1 MKLLESPDTHRTTEV
16 QTGNRGVAQ
25 LLRDV
30 AEDGVHL
37 ARQEVQLAR
46 IEFAQIARDI
56 GKGTGFTVA
65 AAMIGLLT
73 VQMLVFGIV
82 LLLGDAVFRGNYWIA
97 AFVLT
102 AILGGLAY
110 FLLKRG
116 TALLSPKNIK
126 PEQTLATLRR
136 HKDG

>member
-1 MKLLESPDTHRTTEV
+1 MSAGSP
-16 QTGNRGVAQ
+16 QINRGVGQ
-25 LLRDV
+25 LLREV
-30 AEDGVHL
+30 AEDGAQL

-56 GKGTGFTVA
+56 GKGTVLAVA
-65 AAMIGLLT
+65 AAMLGLLT
-73 VQMLVFGIV
+73 VQMLVFALV
-82 LLLGDAVFRGNYWIA
+82 LLLGDALFRGHYWIA

-102 AILGGLAY
+102 VILGGVAFY
-110 FLLKRG
+110 LLKRG
-116 TALLSPKNIK
+116 TALLSPRNIK

>member
-1 MKLLESPDTHRTTEV
+1 MKMLTTE
-16 QTGNRGVAQ
+16 TNRGVGR
-25 LLRDV
+25 LLRAV
-30 AEDGVHL
+30 AEDGAHL
-37 ARQEVQLAR
+37 ARQEVHLAR

-65 AAMIGLLT
+65 AAMLGLLT

-82 LLLGDAVFRGNYWIA
+82 LLMGDALFRGHYWIA

-102 AILGGLAY
+102 AILGGAAF

-116 TALLSPKNIK
+116 ASLLSPRNMK
-126 PEQTLATLRR
+126 PEDTLATLRR
-136 HKDG
+136 QKHA

>member
-1 MKLLESPDTHRTTEV
+1 MSAGSP
-16 QTGNRGVAQ
+16 QINRGVGQ
-25 LLRDV
+25 LLREV
-30 AEDGVHL
+30 AEDGAQL

-56 GKGTGFTVA
+56 GKGTVLAVA
-65 AAMIGLLT
+65 AAMLGLLT

-82 LLLGDAVFRGNYWIA
+82 LLLGDALFRGHYWIA

-102 AILGGLAY
+102 VILGGLAFY
-110 FLLKRG
+110 LLKRG
-116 TALLSPKNIK
+116 AALLSPRNIK

>member
-1 MKLLESPDTHRTTEV
+1 M
-16 QTGNRGVAQ
+16 
-25 LLRDV
+25 LRDF
-30 AEDGVHL
+30 ADDGVHL

-65 AAMIGLLT
+65 AAMLGMLT
-73 VQMLVFGIV
+73 LQMLVFGIV
-82 LLLGDAVFRGNYWIA
+82 LLLGDALFRGHYWIA

-102 AILGGLAY
+102 VILGAVAFY
-110 FLLKRG
+110 LLKRG

-136 HKDG
+136 H

>member
-1 MKLLESPDTHRTTEV
+1 MKTLDAPGTS
-16 QTGNRGVAQ
+16 RGVGQ

-30 AEDGVHL
+30 AEDGAHL
-37 ARQEVQLAR
+37 ARQEVHLAR

-73 VQMLVFGIV
+73 VQMLVFAIV
-82 LLLGDAVFRGNYWIA
+82 LLLGDALFSGRYWIA

-102 AILGGLAY
+102 ALLGGIAFY
-110 FLLKRG
+110 LLKRG
-116 TALLSPKNIK
+116 TALLSPTKLK

-136 HKDG
+136 HKDGREHD

>member
-1 MKLLESPDTHRTTEV
+1 VTMLSAPP
-16 QTGNRGVAQ
+16 NRGVGQ

-30 AEDGVHL
+30 AEDGAHL
-37 ARQEVQLAR
+37 ARQEVNLAR

-56 GKGTGFTVA
+56 GKGTGFAIA
-65 AAMIGLLT
+65 AAMLGLLT
-73 VQMLVFGIV
+73 VQMLVFGIA
-82 LLLGDAVFRGNYWIA
+82 LLMGDALFRGHYWIA

-102 AILGGLAY
+102 VILGAVAFY
-110 FLLKRG
+110 LLKRG
-116 TALLSPKNIK
+116 TALLSPRNIK

>member
-1 MKLLESPDTHRTTEV
+1 MKIASAAHTHR
-16 QTGNRGVAQ
+16 GVGQ

-30 AEDGVHL
+30 AQDGAHL
-37 ARQEVQLAR
+37 ARQEVNLAR

-56 GKGTGFTVA
+56 GKGTVFAVA
-65 AAMIGLLT
+65 AAMLGLLT
-73 VQMLVFGIV
+73 VQMLVFGLALV
-82 LLLGDAVFRGNYWIA
+82 MGDALFRGHYWIG
-97 AFVLT
+97 AFVLS
-102 AILGGLAY
+102 AILGGIAFY
-110 FLLKRG
+110 LLKRG

>member
-1 MKLLESPDTHRTTEV
+1 MLSAPP
-16 QTGNRGVAQ
+16 NRGVGQ

-30 AEDGVHL
+30 AEDGAHL
-37 ARQEVQLAR
+37 ARQEVNLAR

-56 GKGTGFTVA
+56 GKGTGFAIA
-65 AAMIGLLT
+65 AAMLGLLT
-73 VQMLVFGIV
+73 VQMLVFGIA
-82 LLLGDAVFRGNYWIA
+82 LLMGDALFRGHYWIA

-102 AILGGLAY
+102 VILGAIAFY
-110 FLLKRG
+110 LLKRG
-116 TALLSPKNIK
+116 TALLSPRNIK

>member
-1 MKLLESPDTHRTTEV
+1 MSP
-16 QTGNRGVAQ
+16 GAPKINRGVGQ
-25 LLRDV
+25 LLREV
-30 AEDGVHL
+30 AEDGAQL

-56 GKGTGFTVA
+56 GKGTVLAVA
-65 AAMIGLLT
+65 AAMLGLLT
-73 VQMLVFGIV
+73 VQMLVFAFV
-82 LLLGDAVFRGNYWIA
+82 LLLGDALFRGHYWIA

-102 AILGGLAY
+102 VILGGIAFY
-110 FLLKRG
+110 LLKRG
-116 TALLSPKNIK
+116 TALLSPRNIK

>member
-1 MKLLESPDTHRTTEV
+1 MRLADAP
-16 QTGNRGVAQ
+16 QTSRGMGE
-25 LLRDV
+25 LLREV
-30 AEDGVHL
+30 AEDGAHL
-37 ARQEVQLAR
+37 ARQEVNLAR

-65 AAMIGLLT
+65 AAMLGLLT
-73 VQMLVFGIV
+73 VQMLVFGV
-82 LLLGDAVFRGNYWIA
+82 ALLLGDALFRGHYWIA

-102 AILGGLAY
+102 VILGAITF

-116 TALLSPKNIK
+116 TSLLSPRNIK

>member
-1 MKLLESPDTHRTTEV
+1 MSAAAP
-16 QTGNRGVAQ
+16 QINRGVGQ
-25 LLRDV
+25 LLREV
-30 AEDGVHL
+30 AEDGAQL

-56 GKGTGFTVA
+56 GKGTVLAIA
-65 AAMIGLLT
+65 AAMLGLLT

-82 LLLGDAVFRGNYWIA
+82 LLLGDALFRGHYWIA

-102 AILGGLAY
+102 VILGGVAFY
-110 FLLKRG
+110 LLKRG
-116 TALLSPKNIK
+116 TALLSPRNIK

>member
-1 MKLLESPDTHRTTEV
+1 MSAGVP
-16 QTGNRGVAQ
+16 QINRGVGQ
-25 LLRDV
+25 LLREV
-30 AEDGVHL
+30 AEDGAQL

-56 GKGTGFTVA
+56 GKGTVLAIA
-65 AAMIGLLT
+65 AAMLGLLT

-82 LLLGDAVFRGNYWIA
+82 LLLGDALFRGHYWIA

-102 AILGGLAY
+102 VILGGVAFY
-110 FLLKRG
+110 LLKRG
-116 TALLSPKNIK
+116 TALLSPRNIK

>member
-1 MKLLESPDTHRTTEV
+1 MSAGAP
-16 QTGNRGVAQ
+16 QSNRGVGQ
-25 LLRDV
+25 LLREV
-30 AEDGVHL
+30 AEDGVQL

-56 GKGTGFTVA
+56 GKGTVLAIA
-65 AAMIGLLT
+65 AAMLGLLT

-82 LLLGDAVFRGNYWIA
+82 LLLGDALFRGHYWIA

-102 AILGGLAY
+102 VILGGVAFY
-110 FLLKRG
+110 LLKRG
-116 TALLSPKNIK
+116 TALLSPRNIK

>member
-1 MKLLESPDTHRTTEV
+1 MKLLESPDALRERQAH
-16 QTGNRGVAQ
+16 TGNRGVAQ

-73 VQMLVFGIV
+73 AQMLVFGIV
-82 LLLGDAVFRGNYWIA
+82 LLLGDALFRGHYWIA

-102 AILGGLAY
+102 VVLGGLAFY
-110 FLLKRG
+110 LLKRG

-136 HKDG
+136 QKNG

>member
-1 MKLLESPDTHRTTEV
+1 MLTSETD
-16 QTGNRGVAQ
+16 RGVGQ

-30 AEDGVHL
+30 AEGGAHL
-37 ARQEVQLAR
+37 ARQEVHLAR

-56 GKGTGFTVA
+56 GRGTGFAVA
-65 AAMIGLLT
+65 AGMLGLVT

-82 LLLGDAVFRGNYWIA
+82 LLLGDALFRGHYWIA

-102 AILGGLAY
+102 VILAGGAFYL
-110 FLLKRG
+110 FKRG
-116 TALLSPKNIK
+116 SALLSPKNMK

-136 HKDG
+136 NKHA

>member
-1 MKLLESPDTHRTTEV
+1 MTMLNAPP
-16 QTGNRGVAQ
+16 NRGVGQ

-30 AEDGVHL
+30 AEDGAHL
-37 ARQEVQLAR
+37 ARQEVQLAK

-56 GKGTGFTVA
+56 GKGTGFAIA
-65 AAMIGLLT
+65 AAMLGLLT
-73 VQMLVFGIV
+73 VQMLVFGFA
-82 LLLGDAVFRGNYWIA
+82 LLMGDALFRGHYWIA

-102 AILGGLAY
+102 VILGAIAF

-116 TALLSPKNIK
+116 AALLSPKKIK